1 MEQLELNQR
10 FVKFCFQLEI
20 DAMTEFPN
28 RFDGP
33 EDAYRGFFRADNAKN
48 APAWAAVM
56 SYPHVRVS
64 APGGTVRYESPK
76 AYADAADWTSREATG
91 WVRSEGVT
99 PRRLHE
105 TPEKV
110 HLLGGWTR
118 FNAEDNPILENRV
131 TYILTRIEDSWGIQ
145 ARFGVDS
152 FVEYEVEETTTET
165 ENLAKQFVAHV
176 ADSDLHAC
184 ARLCRL
190 PLTVVR
196 VGNVITATSE
206 TEIVE
211 LLDGYSGRGIRLK
224 RANAVQTG
232 ASGAIVEVVTEFSDG
247 VVESGIVVVGKQDD
261 RWLIAGTS
269 MISR

>member
-1 MEQLELNQR
+1 M
-10 FVKFCFQLEI
+10 
-20 DAMTEFPN
+20 DEFPN
-28 RFDGP
+28 RFDVP
-33 EDAYRGFFRADNAKN
+33 EDAYHGFFRADNAKN

-64 APGGTVRYESPK
+64 ATGGTVRYETPE

-91 WVRSEGVT
+91 WVRSEAVT

-105 TPEKV
+105 TEDKV

-118 FNAEDNPILENRV
+118 FNGDNNPILKNRV
-131 TYILTRIEDSWGIQ
+131 TYILTRIEGSWGIQ

-152 FVEYEVEETTTET
+152 FVEYDVEETTTET
-165 ENLAKQFVAHV
+165 ENLAKQFIANV

-190 PLTVVR
+190 PLTSVR
-196 VGNVITATSE
+196 VGNVVTATSE

-211 LLDGYSGRGIRLK
+211 LLEAYRGRGIRLK

-269 MISR
+269 LISR